1 MKKMM
6 ILTIAIFAFS
16 LFAGFSAF
24 AQSSGLEPYSQG
36 GTDFTSCQAPI
47 YFQYDNP
54 RYSPCYPG
62 VTSPEA
68 DLQPYA
74 PIQPMDN
81 PNLTASTSNTSSQLQ
96 PYAPAD

>member
-6 ILTIAIFAFS
+6 ILITAISALS
-16 LFAGFSAF
+16 LFTGFSAF
-24 AQSSGLEPYSQG
+24 AQSNLEPYSQG
-36 GTDFTSCQAPI
+36 GTDLTCVQAPI

-54 RYSPCYPG
+54 RYSPCYPW

-81 PNLTASTSNTSSQLQ
+81 QNLTASTSKPPSQLQ
-96 PYAPAD
+96 PYASAD